1 MPLTD
6 DQWVKDYIAGMQELG
21 IEFSEREKTE
31 IIARNINKMIDAF
44 GGGNDEGIKLDES
57 SQRGES

>member
-6 DQWVKDYIAGMQELG
+6 DQWVKDYIAGMEELG

-31 IIARNINKMIDAF
+31 IIARNANKMIDAF
-44 GGGNDEGIKLDES
+44 GGGNDERIKSNES
-57 SQRGES
+57 NRREES